1 MSYTAKV
8 VVVQTGTIG
17 GKQMANKDIKPNAVT
32 LVDVIQVI
40 RTVAMRG
47 AGTPEDP
54 FRNVTQFWTMDGLLI
69 KDTDIQMEANE
80 IAREYGQHS
89 ANLHEMMK

>member
-1 MSYTAKV
+1 
-8 VVVQTGTIG
+8 
-17 GKQMANKDIKPNAVT
+17 MADKDIKPNAVT

-80 IAREYGQHS
+80 IARKYGQHS
-89 ANLHEMMK
+89 DLSIRLGRACEDSLKGIRGKVNI